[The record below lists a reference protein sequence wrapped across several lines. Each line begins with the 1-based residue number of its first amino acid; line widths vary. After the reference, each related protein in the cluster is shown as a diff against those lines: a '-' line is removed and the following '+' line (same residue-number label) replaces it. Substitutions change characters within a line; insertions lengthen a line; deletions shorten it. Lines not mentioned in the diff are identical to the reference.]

1 MRPFAP
7 LAAGLAGLCLVALAP
22 AVNAADVRV
31 SGMGVRKCTEWVEWK
46 AANNGQ
52 ARATTLEWAQGFIA
66 GHNVYARI
74 GRDNAPSVVADAKI
88 LVTLL
93 DSYCEKNPDQRI
105 VAGIIGITQSL
116 GGAKLNLT
124 PKAPAQPN
132 PRPDDKSPRES

>member
-22 AVNAADVRV
+22 AVNAAEVRV
-31 SGMGVRKCTEWVEWK
+31 SGIGVRKCAEWSEWK
-46 AANNGQ
+46 TASNGQ

-66 GHNVYARI
+66 GHNVYAQVSSN
-74 GRDNAPSVVADAKI
+74 NAPSVVADTKI

-93 DSYCEKNPDQRI
+93 DSFCEKNPDQRI
-105 VAGIIGITQSL
+105 VAGMIGITQSL
-116 GGAKLNLT
+116 GGAKPFQK